1 MTEPKPT
8 TPQKDT
14 GKKAPTCEPV
24 PYALTGRAEMWEVAR
39 RRGVRL

>member
-14 GKKAPTCEPV
+14 EKKAPTCEPV
-24 PYALTGRAEMWEVAR
+24 PYALTGRAEMEIVAR